1 MTTPTPQNY
10 LLLDKDDTLG
20 NFPHPGFFPDVIH
33 FLKQQH
39 QLDRKLVIATYAPV
53 KHTAENLLPLADILH
68 ASICR
73 EHFRCQDKQG
83 TNIKD
88 FYINVS
94 GEIIETIKTDKPHI
108 LYENPYAP
116 HYVFKDLHL
125 ARRYLDPKNY
135 NHLRTVMIGDSNDE

>member
-94 GEIIETIKTDKPHI
+94 GSVRGRLSSLLKALPKIGISM
-108 LYENPYAP
+108 LSNR
-116 HYVFKDLHL
+116 HL
-125 ARRYLDPKNY
+125 GRL
-135 NHLRTVMIGDSNDE
+135 L